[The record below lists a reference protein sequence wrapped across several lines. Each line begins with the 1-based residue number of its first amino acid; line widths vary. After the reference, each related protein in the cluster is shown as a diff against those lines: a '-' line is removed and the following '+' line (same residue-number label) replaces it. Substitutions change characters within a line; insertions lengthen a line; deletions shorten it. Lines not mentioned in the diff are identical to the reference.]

1 MVEPEIMRVIILA
14 AGMGERLY
22 PLTKNSP
29 KSLLEVG
36 GGKTVLE
43 SQLDHIAL
51 AGIMDVTIVTGYKTE
66 QIEAKVLGYED
77 MSISICYNPFFATSN
92 NLISAWMAIR
102 QTNENFVLV
111 NGDDVFKPHVLSG
124 LIESRNDITMVIDR
138 KENYDEDDMKVVTG
152 ENRVFRVN
160 KKIPSEDAN
169 GESIGM
175 IFFRNKG
182 HMIISETMEKMVRNK
197 ENMNI
202 FYLAA
207 LQEIMDRGYP
217 VNYFECSEDDW
228 AEIDFHS
235 DLSFIRQ
242 HIEKYAADIVNV

>member
-1 MVEPEIMRVIILA
+1 MRVIILA
-14 AGMGERLY
+14 AGKGERLY

-66 QIEAKVLGYED
+66 QIEAKILGYGD

-92 NLISAWMAIR
+92 NLISAWMAVR

-111 NGDDVFKPHVLSG
+111 NGDDVFKPHVLTG

-138 KENYDEDDMKVVTG
+138 KENYDEDDMKVIT
-152 ENRVFRVN
+152 EEDRVFRVS
-160 KKIPSEDAN
+160 KKIPAEDAN

-182 HMIISETMEKMVRNK
+182 HMIISETMEKMVRKK

-207 LQEIMDRGYP
+207 LQEIMDKGYA
-217 VNYFECSEDDW
+217 VNYFECSKDDW